1 MSQKK
6 AEQTPDLGSEFR
18 QDLIGRQRR
27 LQRELPSIRCC
38 LDVSPAPT
46 VVLDLEGRVVAANRP
61 TYSRFGGVEAD
72 LLQSIWFERC
82 LPQPEGMSVHWPAFQ
97 QYVSGGARSDA
108 NENDVSW
115 MGRRIVDGSGQVHA
129 MQWRVARLT
138 DENRQVCG
146 VIASAQT
153 ASGTTEG
160 RDSVNAPVEPR
171 LAQEHFLLQALMNH
185 VPDHVYFKDRDSRFI
200 RVSRSLVQKVGL
212 SDSAEILGKTDF
224 DFFSEEHARQAF
236 EDEQAVIRSG
246 RTITLEE
253 RETWIDRPDTWASTI
268 KVALRDDQDD
278 IVGTFGISRDITDR
292 RQIEADVQEQI
303 IELTILNRK
312 LIEAQNQL
320 LQSEKMASVG
330 QLAAGVA
337 HEINNPM
344 GYIGS
349 NLNSLKG
356 QMADLLNVVDAYREA
371 EPLLAGHADALARIE
386 QAKVAA
392 DVDFLRED
400 VGNLINESLD
410 GVGRVKKIVDNLKDF
425 SRMDTAEWHLAN
437 LEKGLE
443 STLNIVWNEI
453 KYKAEVTR
461 EFAGLPEVMCIAPQ
475 LNQVFLNLLINAAQ
489 AIPDHGQIVL
499 RTGFDQQD
507 VWVEIEDNGK
517 GIKPEH
523 LNKIFEPFFTT
534 KPVGKGTGL
543 GLSLAY
549 GIVEQ
554 HHGKLDVRSQPGH
567 GTTFRVTIPR
577 VKVVDAMAD

>member
-1 MSQKK
+1 MSQKE
-6 AEQTPDLGSEFR
+6 AEQIIGQASER
-18 QDLIGRQRR
+18 GQHPSA
-27 LQRELPSIRCC
+27 RELASIRCC
-38 LDVSPAPT
+38 LDVSPVAA
-46 VVLDLEGRVVAANRP
+46 VVLDREGRVVLGNRAA
-61 TYSRFGGVEAD
+61 YSLFGLVEAD
-72 LLQSIWFERC
+72 LLQAIWFERC
-82 LPQPEGMSVHWPAFQ
+82 LPQPEGMSVHWAAFE
-97 QYVSGGARSDA
+97 QYVSGGAPVDA
-108 NENDVSW
+108 QESSASW
-115 MGRRIVDGSGQVHA
+115 MGRRIVDSSGQVHS
-129 MQWRVARLT
+129 MSWRAALLT
-138 DENRQVCG
+138 DENSRVWG

-153 ASGTTEG
+153 SSDTSEAGA
-160 RDSVNAPVEPR
+160 SVNQPVDPS
-171 LAQEHFLLQALMNH
+171 LAQERFLLQALMNH

-200 RVSRSLVQKVGL
+200 RVSRSLARKVGL
-212 SDSAEILGKTDF
+212 IDPADIVGKTDF

-236 EDEQAVIRSG
+236 EDEQAVMRSG
-246 RTITLEE
+246 RSITLEE

-268 KVALRDDQDD
+268 KVALRDDHDD
-278 IVGTFGISRDITDR
+278 VVGTFGISRDITDR

-312 LIEAQNQL
+312 LNEAQNQL

-356 QMADLLNVVDAYREA
+356 QVADLLQVLDAYREA
-371 EPLLAGHADALARIE
+371 DPLLSGHADVLARIE

-392 DVDFLRED
+392 DIDFLRED
-400 VGNLINESLD
+400 TGNLISESLD
-410 GVGRVKKIVDNLKDF
+410 GVVRVKKIVNNLKDF
-425 SRMDTAEWHLAN
+425 SRMDTAEWHPAN
-437 LEKGLE
+437 LESGLE

-461 EFAGLPEVMCIAPQ
+461 EFAGLPEVVCIASQ
-475 LNQVFLNLLINAAQ
+475 LNQVFLNLMINAAQ
-489 AIPDHGQIVL
+489 AIEERGQIVL
-499 RTGFDQQD
+499 RTGFDEKN
-507 VWVEIEDNGK
+507 VWVEVEDNGK

-549 GIVEQ
+549 GIVQ
-554 HHGKLDVRSQPGH
+554 RHHGRLEVTSTVDVGSV
-567 GTTFRVTIPR
+567 FRVSLPR
-577 VKVVDAMAD
+577 ARVRDEAVQ